1 VGKEEHILKM
11 KFPKLNEWKL
21 AHQFTN
27 MGIGLPPAYGTD
39 EEQTYTI
46 L

>member
-1 VGKEEHILKM
+1 MAREERNLKM
-11 KFPKLNEWKL
+11 KVLKLREWKL
-21 AHQFTN
+21 VHQCTN

-39 EEQTYTI
+39 EEKTYTI